1 MHQIK
6 FLSWNYSP
14 YPVLTLLRIQHFKGI
29 KAHLAL
35 TLSTNSP
42 KIQKCTVNVYLPSPF
57 PQINQNSCFHEKFVI
72 SRIHTKSVYSNLQ
85 MSRQCGLVVYQVRA
99 FLRVCSDWK
108 WSVNQQWTQ
117 EEPCRA
123 IAIKKADPL
132 LFFRA
137 PLTNRISF
145 LTSKKG
151 RCSA

>member
-42 KIQKCTVNVYLPSPF
+42 KIQKCTVSPF
-57 PQINQNSCFHEKFVI
+57 LQINQNSCFYEKFVI

-85 MSRQCGLVVYQVRA
+85 MSRVDSAVHPGSVVYQVRA